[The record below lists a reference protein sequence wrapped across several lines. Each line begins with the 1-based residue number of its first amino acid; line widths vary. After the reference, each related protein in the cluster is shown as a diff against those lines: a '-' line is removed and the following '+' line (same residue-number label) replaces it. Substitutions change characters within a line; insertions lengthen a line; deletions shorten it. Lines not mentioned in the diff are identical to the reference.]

1 MKRSASEPG
10 LTYVGNSKEIEFKH
24 PYKMEKNGW
33 IRTKGKS
40 QAKLESKNLQY
51 YIYDTMSLT
60 DDWRI

>member
-1 MKRSASEPG
+1 
-10 LTYVGNSKEIEFKH
+10 
-24 PYKMEKNGW
+24 MEKNGW